1 MRGIGSPG
9 CGGGIKNAPG
19 WGAVCFVPPRAFA
32 ATLTFTSRGL
42 LSATGWG
49 HGGGR
54 YSQLLRVGSSSLK
67 RGLIEALLSGRLIPL
82 LLSRSGLRGGGPLVS
97 ATRARPVLLSVVP
110 LLALRR
116 RARRGLALLDRD
128 DTERVG

>member
-1 MRGIGSPG
+1 MGRLAG
-9 CGGGIKNAPG
+9 
-19 WGAVCFVPPRAFA
+19 VCFVPPRAFA

-42 LSATGWG
+42 LSVTGEGG

-54 YSQLLRVGSSSLK
+54 YSQRLRVVSSRSERHGVLP
-67 RGLIEALLSGRLIPL
+67 IP
-82 LLSRSGLRGGGPLVS
+82 SRSGLRGGGPLVAAAS
-97 ATRARPVLLSVVP
+97 ARPVLLDVVP

-128 DTERVG
+128 DAEAVGGRLRPLL